1 MTRDDVIR
9 WAREAG
15 FTLLGNHAWDGFDAT
30 IERFAALVMEEA
42 AKVCDD
48 KAENYET
55 QAQEALKEGELD
67 DVIILRSTAWRIS
80 VCAAAI
86 RARKP

>member
-1 MTRDDVIR
+1 MTRDDVLR
-9 WAREAG
+9 MALEAG
-15 FTLLGNHAWDGFDAT
+15 FPLLGPARTEAAM
-30 IERFAALVMEEA
+30 RFADMVMEEC

-48 KAENYET
+48 KAEHYET
-55 QAQEALKEGELD
+55 QAQEALNEGDLD